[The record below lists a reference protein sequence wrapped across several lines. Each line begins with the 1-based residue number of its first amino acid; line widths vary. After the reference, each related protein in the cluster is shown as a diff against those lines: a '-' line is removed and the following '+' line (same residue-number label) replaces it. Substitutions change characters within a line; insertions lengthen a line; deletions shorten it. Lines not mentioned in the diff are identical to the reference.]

1 MLNNVKHFVKLANT
15 RKFVTSTELGLM
27 DVSLVV
33 ADVLPSHDLLLYVV
47 HSVVGVEPDH
57 DTRPV
62 TQPYLHMTGN
72 NARLA

>member
-1 MLNNVKHFVKLANT
+1 M
-15 RKFVTSTELGLM
+15 
-27 DVSLVV
+27 

-62 TQPYLHMTGN
+62 TQPYLHMTGRGN
-72 NARLA
+72 DVLLCILYRAGRLSQDFVMFFHVSCEGLPGQ